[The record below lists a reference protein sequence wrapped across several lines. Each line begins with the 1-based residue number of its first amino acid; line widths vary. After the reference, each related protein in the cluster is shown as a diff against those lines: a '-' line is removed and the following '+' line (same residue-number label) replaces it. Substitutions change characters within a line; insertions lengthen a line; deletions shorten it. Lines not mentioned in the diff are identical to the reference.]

1 MTVVIIPPATRQT
14 RPHDANKQANV
25 NQYVRIF
32 WNTTGDICMAA
43 KTEQIGLTEPIT
55 IAQATAIC
63 GYNRFKL
70 HRRIGS
76 GSLITVVSDGKHYT
90 TRRHLNAMLAADA
103 QKQRDLKNRLNTKTK
118 DGR

>member
-1 MTVVIIPPATRQT
+1 
-14 RPHDANKQANV
+14 
-25 NQYVRIF
+25 
-32 WNTTGDICMAA
+32 MAA

-103 QKQRDLKNRLNTKTK
+103 KKKRDLKKRLNSKSK
-118 DGR
+118 DDC